1 MKTSVIEA
9 SFLCGVETHGCFRNY
24 QKPILYWKQIMGF
37 IVSFV
42 KQTVL
47 DSGII
52 ICKNYVSFDWRLTSS
67 FIYPNNL
74 RGMAI
79 PVLVVVRDSHL

>member
-79 PVLVVVRDSHL
+79 PVLVVIRDSHL